1 MTSFSIVILNW
12 NGLTHLQECLQSVHE
27 TNYPSMEIILAD
39 NGSTDESLAWV
50 KQHFPDISILE
61 LKKNYFFAGGNNRA
75 IKHCKNDYVIFLNND
90 VKVDPM
96 WLHSLHTCIVTNP
109 KSQLFQPKILSA
121 KKPTHFEYAGAAG
134 GFIDRYGYPY
144 CRGRIF
150 DLVEEDT
157 GQYDTDESIDWASGA
172 AMVIKKTL
180 FEELQG
186 FDEDFEMHMEE
197 IDLCWR
203 ARDIGHTITYCH
215 NAKVYHIGGGSLAQG
230 SYRKI
235 WYNFRNNW
243 YMLIKNLPKHRL
255 FRVLFIR
262 YLLDVIALKR
272 ALLTGKFSEA
282 KAIFSAHL
290 SLVKE
295 MPNLLHKRSLNTPI
309 HSKMT
314 TGVLGTNT
322 ALIRPF
328 LVWEFFFNKNKT
340 FSEIQERQVKV
351 ND

>member
-1 MTSFSIVILNW
+1 MTSFSIIILNW
-12 NGLTHLQECLQSVHE
+12 NGITHLQECLQSVYE
-27 TNYPSMEIILAD
+27 TSYPSMEIILVD

-50 KQHFPDISILE
+50 KQHFPDISVVE
-61 LKKNYFFAGGNNRA
+61 LKENHFFAGGNNRA
-75 IKHCKNDYVIFLNND
+75 IGHCEHDYLIFLNND

-96 WLHSLHTCIVTNP
+96 WLNSLHNCIIKNP

-121 KKPTHFEYAGAAG
+121 RKPTHFDYAGAAG

-150 DLVEEDT
+150 DVVEEDR
-157 GQYDTDESIDWASGA
+157 GQYDTNSTIDWASGA

-180 FEELQG
+180 FQDLNG

-203 ARDIGHTITYCH
+203 ARHNGHTITYCH
-215 NAKVYHIGGGSLAQG
+215 SAKVYHIGGGSLAQG

-243 YMLIKNLPKHRL
+243 YMLIKNLPKHDL

-262 YLLDVIALKR
+262 YLLDIIALKR
-272 ALLTGKFSEA
+272 ALFTGKFIEA
-282 KAIFSAHL
+282 KAILYAHL

-295 MPNLLHKRSLNTPI
+295 IPNLLDKRSLNAPTHPKTYTDVP
-309 HSKMT
+309 S
-314 TGVLGTNT
+314 TN
-322 ALIRPF
+322 AASQRPF
-328 LVWEFFFNKNKT
+328 LVWEFFFKKNTT
-340 FSEIQERQVKV
+340 FSKIQERQPKS
-351 ND
+351 